1 MHHVT
6 CLAAP
11 LDFTTVNQRVTI
23 FAGSTQVPINI
34 PIVDDSLQES
44 TERFSV
50 LIERIDAAT
59 PAGVTI
65 GTPNPTIV
73 EITDNES

>member
-1 MHHVT
+1 M
-6 CLAAP
+6 
-11 LDFTTVNQRVTI
+11 DFTTFNQRVTI
-23 FAGSTQVPINI
+23 YAGSTQVLVNI
-34 PIVDDSLQES
+34 PIVDDSLQER

-50 LIERIDAAT
+50 LIERIDEDT

-73 EITDNES
+73 EITDNDG